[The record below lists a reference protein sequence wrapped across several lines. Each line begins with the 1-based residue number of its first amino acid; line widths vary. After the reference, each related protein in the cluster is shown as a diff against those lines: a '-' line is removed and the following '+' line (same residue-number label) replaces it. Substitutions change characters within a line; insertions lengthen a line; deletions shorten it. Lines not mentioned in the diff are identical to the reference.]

1 MAASSGSGAYVNE
14 GLVRW
19 EALRGQ
25 WLKKAPGAEQ
35 KKRQAAIDIEIDDVI
50 DAIFT
55 PEAAGRL
62 PRPLPLPQMID
73 VLTDLWEADGLFD

>member
-1 MAASSGSGAYVNE
+1 MAASGGETYVNE
-14 GLVRW
+14 GLARW
-19 EALRGQ
+19 EALRAR
-25 WLKKAPGAEQ
+25 WLKHAPGAESRE
-35 KKRQAAIDIEIDDVI
+35 RQTAIDIEIDEII

-55 PEAAGRL
+55 PEAGGKL